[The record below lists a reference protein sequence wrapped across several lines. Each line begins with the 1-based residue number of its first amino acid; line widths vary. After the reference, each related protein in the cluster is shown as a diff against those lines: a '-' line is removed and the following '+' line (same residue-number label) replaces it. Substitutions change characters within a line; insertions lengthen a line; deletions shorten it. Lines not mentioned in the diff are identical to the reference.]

1 MPAICTAPG
10 RSPKIS
16 MAMAVGTSTPSFMKV
31 AESTTPLR
39 AMFHWSSR
47 KPPRYIAPLTSPSP
61 TVKATPS
68 RGKGTAPA
76 KEAAR
81 TVHIR

>member
-1 MPAICTAPG
+1 
-10 RSPKIS
+10 
-16 MAMAVGTSTPSFMKV
+16 MKV
-31 AESTTPLR
+31 AGEHHAVAGDVPLEQQK
-39 AMFHWSSR
+39 AA
-47 KPPRYIAPLTSPSP
+47 RYIAPLTSPSP